1 MLEILAEI
9 LASLKGEKAATI
21 TQTEEETQTLQ
32 ESIKKSSYGLEN
44 CQIIPLSLAKGLEF
58 DHVILYPF
66 ENNRDEQRRRRQMYT
81 AISRGMKSIVVLER
95 ET

>member
-1 MLEILAEI
+1 MKILAEI
-9 LASLKGEKAATI
+9 LVSLKGEKAAVI
-21 TQTEEETQTLQ
+21 TQTLQ
-32 ESIKKSSYGLEN
+32 ESIKKNSYGLEN

-66 ENNRDEQRRRRQMYT
+66 ENDGDEQRRRRQMYT

-95 ET
+95 AT